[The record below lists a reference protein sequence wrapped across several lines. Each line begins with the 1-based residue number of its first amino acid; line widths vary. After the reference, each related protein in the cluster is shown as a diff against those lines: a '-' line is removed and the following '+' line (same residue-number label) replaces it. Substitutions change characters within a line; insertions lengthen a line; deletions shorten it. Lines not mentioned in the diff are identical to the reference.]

1 MMSLGRDLSCKI
13 ITDYS
18 FNIYRNYVTQYYM
31 KKIYIWLKPEFLGVR
46 WILWK
51 RTLSISNRFICVN
64 YVISIPNSDIN
75 TESTNVISLI
85 KEGKKIMICR
95 LVV

>member
-1 MMSLGRDLSCKI
+1 
-13 ITDYS
+13 
-18 FNIYRNYVTQYYM
+18 M
-31 KKIYIWLKPEFLGVR
+31 KKKNIYIWLKPEFLGVR

-51 RTLSISNRFICVN
+51 RTLSISNRFRCVN

-85 KEGKKIMICR
+85 KEGKKNHDLSPCSINQYHFKSYK
-95 LVV
+95 